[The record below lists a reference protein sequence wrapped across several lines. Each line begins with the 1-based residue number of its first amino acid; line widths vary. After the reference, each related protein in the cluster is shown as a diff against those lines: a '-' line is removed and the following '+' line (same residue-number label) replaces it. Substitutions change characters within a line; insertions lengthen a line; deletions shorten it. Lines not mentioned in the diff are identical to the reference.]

1 MCGVHSYLVDHSYYH
16 TLQVLTYGT
25 PLLSS
30 TVDEF
35 QALEN
40 DPEYQKMTQQVHII
54 MHYTLYTYMYMYI
67 ILHTVLKIT
76 HRDNI
81 MNPLGI

>member
-1 MCGVHSYLVDHSYYH
+1 MNECFPLSLLTVYVLIAISDLL
-16 TLQVLTYGT
+16 TNQVLTYGT

-40 DPEYQKMTQQVHII
+40 DPEYQKMTQQVHWHI
-54 MHYTLYTYMYMYI
+54 M
-67 ILHTVLKIT
+67 KSS
-76 HRDNI
+76 
-81 MNPLGI
+81 

>member
-1 MCGVHSYLVDHSYYH
+1 MNECFPLSLLTVYVLIAISVLL
-16 TLQVLTYGT
+16 TNQVLAYGT

-40 DPEYQKMTQQVHII
+40 DPEYQKMTQQVHW
-54 MHYTLYTYMYMYI
+54 
-67 ILHTVLKIT
+67 
-76 HRDNI
+76 RI
-81 MNPLGI
+81 MNSS